1 MAPMPNTVFSQAQH
15 GSISAAGESK
25 EHKMFNRPMT
35 ATTRAAALPV
45 PGLDYFAE
53 VPAQVPAAAD
63 APASERPEDAPHA
76 ALDQMFGY
84 YA

>member
-1 MAPMPNTVFSQAQH
+1 MAPMPNSVFSRARH

-25 EHKMFNRPMT
+25 ESTMFNRPMT
-35 ATTRAAALPV
+35 AATRTSAQPV
-45 PGLDYFAE
+45 PGLDYFTDAPIQPAP
-53 VPAQVPAAAD
+53 VADMPAPAQD
-63 APASERPEDAPHA
+63 ALHA